1 MRLLARSAIAFVIL
15 AACATSPLGAQ
26 SAGTDASADF
36 AAAQT
41 AQAGPTAAGAA
52 VGVRA
57 SIPVAEHRSDLASA
71 LQQEPGVGRNMALMI
86 VGGAAVITGLL
97 IGDDLGAV
105 LAVGGAVVGLYGLYQ
120 WVR

>member
-1 MRLLARSAIAFVIL
+1 
-15 AACATSPLGAQ
+15 
-26 SAGTDASADF
+26 
-36 AAAQT
+36 
-41 AQAGPTAAGAA
+41 
-52 VGVRA
+52 
-57 SIPVAEHRSDLASA
+57 
-71 LQQEPGVGRNMALMI
+71 MI